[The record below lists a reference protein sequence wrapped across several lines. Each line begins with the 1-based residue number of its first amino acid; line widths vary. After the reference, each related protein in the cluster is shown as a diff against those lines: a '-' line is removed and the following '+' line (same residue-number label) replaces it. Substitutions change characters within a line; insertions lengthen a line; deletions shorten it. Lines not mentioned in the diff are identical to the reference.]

1 MNNLIAAVTL
11 VLGGCA
17 GLTQTDQEKVVDYAG
32 MSCAEL
38 TNESRTLLRQ
48 KLDNSEYLFEDKT
61 RAGMSTKIT
70 EIKKAMAQKQC

>member
-38 TNESRTLLRQ
+38 TNESRTLLQ
-48 KLDNSEYLFEDKT
+48 KLDNSKYLFEDKT

-70 EIKKAMAQKQC
+70 EIKKAIAQKQC